1 MSVKI
6 PFSVREYRYNSRT
19 VSQSRPG
26 SSRGFRDNIE
36 DQQQPPI
43 PPARF
48 VYLPASGLILF
59 RPPANAPF

>member
-6 PFSVREYRYNSRT
+6 PFSVREHRYNSRI
-19 VSQSRPG
+19 VSQSRPR